1 MDSKP
6 LRCRTPA
13 DAWLNSGTAWS
24 AEGSDLNQFL
34 MFDLGK
40 VVNVTT
46 IITKGRSNTN
56 NYVS

>member
-1 MDSKP
+1 MH
-6 LRCRTPA
+6 CRTTTV
-13 DAWLNSGTAWS
+13 AWLNSGAAWS
-24 AEGSDLNQFL
+24 AEDSDLNQFL